1 MYHWFF
7 GRSAP
12 TCLEGSRH
20 GTAMSTRRRT
30 SGKNSGEYERVHT
43 GVTLCLTGTRRHF
56 GGERLLLR
64 CQFGDRSDQT
74 TTHRNGDFS
83 TSAEAAFVFVQA
95 AAAAAAAAAVAALNL
110 LLLLLL
116 RRRRRRRRRTNDGSY
131 ASRSRPAVRA
141 SRRKFRT
148 EHYPL
153 TKVAAAATTTRR
165 RPDSTFGKTKIITC
179 GRT

>member
-83 TSAEAAFVFVQA
+83 TSAEAA
-95 AAAAAAAAAVAALNL
+95 AAAAAAVAALN

-116 RRRRRRRRRTNDGSY
+116 RRRRRRRRRTNDESY

-141 SRRKFRT
+141 SRRKSRT

-165 RPDSTFGKTKIITC
+165 RPDSTYGKTKIITC